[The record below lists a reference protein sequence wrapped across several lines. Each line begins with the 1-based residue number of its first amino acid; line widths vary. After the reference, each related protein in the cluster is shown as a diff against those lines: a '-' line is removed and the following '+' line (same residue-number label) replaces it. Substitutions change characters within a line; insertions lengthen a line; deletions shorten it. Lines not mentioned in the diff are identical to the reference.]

1 MMTHDFVALYD
12 ARALEYL
19 LAVVY
24 LVLFV
29 ALWRSLQAAPQP
41 RRARVVAGPARWFS
55 LPDDVRLHPGH
66 AWARVEPDG
75 LVAVGLDDFAH
86 KLIGPLTGVTLPA
99 LGARL
104 GQGRQALRVAT
115 DGGAVAVLAPVSGVV
130 AEVNPAASTAPD
142 RLHVDPYGAGWLVK
156 LRPRQDLKT
165 NLKQLLSGDLARLA
179 MERAA
184 ESLRA
189 RLTPELGAL
198 AADGGTPVH
207 GFARELSPE
216 GWESLAR
223 EFLLTDDVPEGGEP

>member
-1 MMTHDFVALYD
+1 MTNHDFIALYD

-19 LAVVY
+19 IAVSY

-29 ALWRSLQAAPQP
+29 LLWRSLQAAPHAQ
-41 RRARVVAGPARWFS
+41 RARVVAGPARWFS
-55 LPDDVRLHPGH
+55 LPDGVRLHPGH
-66 AWARVEPDG
+66 AWARLEPDG

-86 KLIGPLTGVTLPA
+86 KLIGPLTAVTLPA
-99 LGARL
+99 PGARL
-104 GQGRQALRVAT
+104 GQGRRALSLRA
-115 DGGAVAVLAPVSGVV
+115 DGGAVDVLAPVSGVV
-130 AEVNPAASTAPD
+130 AEVNPAASNAPEE
-142 RLHVDPYGAGWLVK
+142 LHADPYGKGWLLK
-156 LRPRQDLKT
+156 LRPRQDLST

-184 ESLRA
+184 ETLRA

-223 EFLLTDDVPEGGEP
+223 EFLLTDDVPVGR